1 MPRLD
6 EVSLSILNRMIEQ
19 RSAQLRSAEL
29 GNNLHLATR
38 LRSEIRGLRAG
49 RRKLESGGGTGGP
62 LWARARRE
70 PSQSARTFARRPSGR
85 ARRPTLKDD
94 ATVVDPH
101 GARWEALTLYLRRLN
116 QSFPLEDLTSLAGF
130 FSTEREF
137 ARHIRAIED
146 RLPTRSRS
154 RSRPAARKA
163 TRRKATRGTRKPAR
177 RSSRTKR

>member
-19 RSAQLRSAEL
+19 RVTQLRTAEL

-49 RRKLESGGGTGGP
+49 LKKSERGASGP
-62 LWARARRE
+62 LWVRPRRE
-70 PSQSARTFARRPSGR
+70 PQRATRKSTRTS

-101 GARWEALTLYLRRLN
+101 GARWEALTAYIRKLN
-116 QSFPLEDLTSLAGF
+116 QSFPGKDMTGMAGF

-137 ARHIRAIED
+137 ARHIRALES
-146 RLPTRSRS
+146 RLPKRSRS
-154 RSRPAARKA
+154 ARSKPTARKA
-163 TRRKATRGTRKPAR
+163 TRRKTATRRSG
-177 RSSRTKR
+177 RSSR

>member
-19 RSAQLRSAEL
+19 RAAQLRTAEL
-29 GNNLHLATR
+29 GNNAHLASK

-49 RRKLESGGGTGGP
+49 LSKRERGAGGP
-62 LWARARRE
+62 LWVRPRRE
-70 PSQSARTFARRPSGR
+70 PQRPVRRSSRTS

-101 GARWEALTLYLRRLN
+101 GARWEALTAYIRKLN
-116 QSFPLEDLTSLAGF
+116 QSFPGQDLTGMAGF

-137 ARHIRAIED
+137 ARHIRAIES
-146 RLPTRSRS
+146 RLPKRGRRTRSK
-154 RSRPAARKA
+154 PAARKA
-163 TRRKATRGTRKPAR
+163 TRRKTATRRSGRSR
-177 RSSRTKR
+177 R